1 MIPETGNSKEF
12 KHWVLDNVKVIWWSR
27 CGCRYLPAEYYAPVP
42 TSDLC
47 PLHEA
52 KELERCIFMML
63 YGTGAE
69 RQVQVLG
76 EHVHRSWL
84 QRRLQ
89 ALRVERSAQ
98 VLLRFVLG
106 LVPAR
111 IRAQRFW
118 PLSNLWA

>member
-1 MIPETGNSKEF
+1 MIPETGNSQEF
-12 KHWVLDNVKVIWWSR
+12 KHWVLDNVMVLHWPR
-27 CGCRYLPAEYYAPVP
+27 CGCSFLPAEYHEPYRK
-42 TSDLC
+42 SDLC

-52 KELERCIFMML
+52 KELKQCVLLMC
-63 YGTGAE
+63 YGGGRWTP
-69 RQVQVLG
+69 VLVE

-89 ALRVERSAQ
+89 ALRIGRSAQ

-111 IRAQRFW
+111 IRARGFW
-118 PLSNLWA
+118 PLSKLRA